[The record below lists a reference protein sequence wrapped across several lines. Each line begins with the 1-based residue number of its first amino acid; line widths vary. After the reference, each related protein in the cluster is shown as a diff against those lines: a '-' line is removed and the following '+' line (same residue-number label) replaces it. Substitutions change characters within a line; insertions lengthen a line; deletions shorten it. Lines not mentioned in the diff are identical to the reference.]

1 MFYFSKLLLLTALSA
16 PICWGASA
24 LSAPSQTKSKAAS
37 GTPTHRT
44 VIHSEAYKKRAHLG
58 EHINF
63 KITPPE
69 KRGKKNH
76 VLVEVYNYSKK
87 YVNVCSFWLILSNNW
102 GDRIEVELT
111 VDDLKPSWSALRWVK
126 VPGDKPLPTIEKV
139 EIKNFQ
145 LFDDQARKL
154 NLKYYTDLIKI

>member
-1 MFYFSKLLLLTALSA
+1 MFNLLKIIGAGVLVAGIS
-16 PICWGASA
+16 CWGTSA
-24 LSAPSQTKSKAAS
+24 VSAPSPPKAAAG

-87 YVNVCSFWLILSNNW
+87 YVNVCSFWLILSNTW

-126 VPGDKPLPTIEKV
+126 IPGDKPLPAIEKV

-145 LFDDQARKL
+145 LFDDQAKKV

>member
-1 MFYFSKLLLLTALSA
+1 MPDLHRIISSVALSA
-16 PICWGASA
+16 GICWGATA
-24 LSAPSQTKSKAAS
+24 FSAPK
-37 GTPTHRT
+37 PTGPNPNAIHRT
-44 VIHSEAYKKRAHLG
+44 VIHSEAYKKRAYLG

-87 YVNVCSFWLILSNNW
+87 YVNVCNFWLILSNNW

-126 VPGDKPLPTIEKV
+126 VPGDKPLPTIDKV

-145 LFDDQARKL
+145 LFDDQAKKVD
-154 NLKYYTDLIKI
+154 LKYYTDLIKL

>member
-1 MFYFSKLLLLTALSA
+1 MLNHHTIVRTAALVTGVFIWGTTAFSSA
-16 PICWGASA
+16 KP
-24 LSAPSQTKSKAAS
+24 KSTNT
-37 GTPTHRT
+37 GTSIHRT

-76 VLVEVYNYSKK
+76 VLVEVYNYSKM

-126 VPGDKPLPTIEKV
+126 VPGNKPLPPIEKV

-145 LFDDQARKL
+145 MFDDKAKRIK
-154 NLKYYTDLIKI
+154 LKYYTDLIKN

>member
-1 MFYFSKLLLLTALSA
+1 MLSLQRLLKTVALA
-16 PICWGASA
+16 AFICCGASA
-24 LSAPSQTKSKAAS
+24 FSAPKAA
-37 GTPTHRT
+37 TPNSNATHRT

-87 YVNVCSFWLILSNNW
+87 YINVCSFWLILSNTW

-145 LFDDQARKL
+145 LFDDKAKKVD
-154 NLKYYTDLIKI
+154 LKYYTDLIKI